1 MRCCRIKYN
10 IPAAARLP
18 PTPDPPK
25 HLSLSLSSSSAA
37 YFIAVAFEC
46 FAVSGCFQLLQQADA
61 AIWAKSIGI
70 FSHININWLRREI
83 RKTFGKTHA
92 FCSLPSPVAVALL
105 CLGSFH
111 KYGQHVAQLNCQL
124 EAVAESQVRESE
136 RGSEGGALKYS
147 LLGNRRKLICIRGPR
162 MYMSIYAY
170 IYRSGRSCMPSKVI
184 KHLKAP

>member
-18 PTPDPPK
+18 PTPTPPRTFPP
-25 HLSLSLSSSSAA
+25 LSFSSAA

-61 AIWAKSIGI
+61 AIWSKSIGI

-92 FCSLPSPVAVALL
+92 FCSLPSPVAAALL

-124 EAVAESQVRESE
+124 EAVAESQE
-136 RGSEGGALKYS
+136 RMRRGA
-147 LLGNRRKLICIRGPR
+147 RGE
-162 MYMSIYAY
+162 
-170 IYRSGRSCMPSKVI
+170 
-184 KHLKAP
+184 L